1 MGYSVPAGIAAKV
14 VAPERTVVS
23 FVGDGGFQMSGL
35 ELATAVQHGLDPIVL
50 VINNGLYGTI
60 RMHQERR
67 HPGRVSATE
76 LKNPDFAALGRAA
89 GAFGASVARTEDFAP
104 ALEQALA
111 AGRAA
116 VLDLQLNPEAIST
129 STTLSAL
136 GAQAR
141 P

>member
-1 MGYSVPAGIAAKV
+1 VPAGIAAKV

-35 ELATAVQHGLDPIVL
+35 EVATAVQHGLDPIVL
-50 VINNGLYGTI
+50 VVNNGLYGTI

-67 HPGRVSATE
+67 YPGRVSATD
-76 LKNPDFAALGRAA
+76 LVNPDFAALARAA
-89 GAFGASVARTEDFAP
+89 GAFGASVARTKDFAP
-104 ALEQALA
+104 ALDQALA

-116 VLDLQLNPEAIST
+116 VLDLQLDPEAIST
-129 STTLSAL
+129 STTISAL
-136 GAQAR
+136 RAAAQ